1 MASRATIGAKTPST
15 LLTLPRE
22 IRDLI
27 WEYCLVS
34 PTHRVLPVSYS
45 TLPAADPPSPLTWT
59 ATRPDP
65 LSPSANDASYA
76 AALRIAFTKTLHL
89 VPCAPAT
96 DVPLSRTVLPLAHS
110 LPLVNRQLH
119 AETAGRFWDANTLV
133 LPDYAAG
140 HEVLEYLG
148 PASQG
153 VKRVEMTIGNVWD
166 VGSWQGSQVIM
177 ILNQLERLVREG
189 ALEILRLKYLVGDEH
204 SHCRSK
210 AFSLWLYMLIENREE
225 SDWTGCK
232 RELVLHDDNTDWHWT
247 KHQLD
252 CAWGLVVEEGKLG
265 EFSIRKLGTKSVTL
279 YPTKAQVVRN
289 VNGVSLK
296 PGPNQ
301 VTIVGLTPTCDE
313 HSIKVDGTGA
323 ATITDLTIELVPNPE
338 VYADIYP
345 DEDESD
351 EDASEESD
359 AETETVTGRLKE
371 IADETAKLRSEVY
384 QQQEIQN
391 NVSKRLS
398 MVDLY
403 LTTQGSNRNPI
414 NLSEV
419 IDGYRDER
427 AKIFAEKTSAYERIQ
442 EINAKVAELTKEERR
457 LTRESRKAKAKAEKE
472 KAKARQRE
480 ERKKREKQEEK
491 ARIRKERVKFWPKN
505 VFKVTIS
512 LEAPSG
518 FTPAS
523 SRRSSIDST
532 VKVPEVTKTDEPID
546 TAEINLSLSYIT
558 YSASWTPRYDLS
570 LNTVT
575 NTGTLDYSAELTNVT
590 SETWRDAKVVL
601 STSQSSY
608 QGLSDTIP
616 TLQPWHIRLIK
627 GDAHGHNNAALQSN
641 YEINQAQQ
649 NRNELPPQVYKPRN
663 ELFGIDRN
671 DGGLSKS
678 QFRPQQSRVPN
689 YPSTFNSQP
698 FYAPAAPMTRAM
710 APAGGFGNAL
720 PPPPPSAQGVLSAS
734 TKKKQVSRSGFQ
746 SEAYRRE
753 ITDGEEIQDDEG
765 GGGYYSEDVDGA
777 TLAGMIEPAL
787 LFEESSFEESGL
799 TTTYDLP
806 GLKTL
811 APVSTATKHKIGRV
825 EFKAVVF
832 SHIVVPKL
840 RAAAFLKAKL
850 RNTSKITLLKG
861 SAGLTVD
868 GSFLGQSTIP
878 RCSAGDSF
886 TLNLGVDPAVTVG
899 YSRPSVQRSSSGLF
913 TKENCEVFTRVATL
927 TNTKSNSVV
936 AVTLLEQVPIS
947 EEERLR
953 IEVQTPKGLR
963 IGGEAVLAGVPK
975 DGDKP
980 RESIGS
986 LAAGKS
992 SAGAARAGV
1001 YGTGKDSKWG
1011 SAVATAKKGGE
1022 INFNVM
1028 INPGRGCKLVLE
1040 YEATYPGG
1048 ETVIN
1053 A

>member
-1 MASRATIGAKTPST
+1 M
-15 LLTLPRE
+15 
-22 IRDLI
+22 
-27 WEYCLVS
+27 
-34 PTHRVLPVSYS
+34 
-45 TLPAADPPSPLTWT
+45 
-59 ATRPDP
+59 
-65 LSPSANDASYA
+65 
-76 AALRIAFTKTLHL
+76 
-89 VPCAPAT
+89 
-96 DVPLSRTVLPLAHS
+96 
-110 LPLVNRQLH
+110 
-119 AETAGRFWDANTLV
+119 
-133 LPDYAAG
+133 
-140 HEVLEYLG
+140 
-148 PASQG
+148 
-153 VKRVEMTIGNVWD
+153 
-166 VGSWQGSQVIM
+166 
-177 ILNQLERLVREG
+177 
-189 ALEILRLKYLVGDEH
+189 
-204 SHCRSK
+204 
-210 AFSLWLYMLIENREE
+210 
-225 SDWTGCK
+225 
-232 RELVLHDDNTDWHWT
+232 
-247 KHQLD
+247 
-252 CAWGLVVEEGKLG
+252 
-265 EFSIRKLGTKSVTL
+265 
-279 YPTKAQVVRN
+279 
-289 VNGVSLK
+289 
-296 PGPNQ
+296 
-301 VTIVGLTPTCDE
+301 
-313 HSIKVDGTGA
+313 
-323 ATITDLTIELVPNPE
+323 ELVPNPE

-345 DEDESD
+345 DENESGQD
-351 EDASEESD
+351 TSEESD
-359 AETETVTGRLKE
+359 AEAETVTGRLKE
-371 IADETAKLRSEVY
+371 IADETAKLGDEVM
-384 QQQEIQN
+384 QQHEIQN
-391 NVSKRLS
+391 NVSRRLA

-403 LTTQGSNRNPI
+403 LTNQASNQSSI

-419 IDGYRDER
+419 TDGYRDER
-427 AKIFAEKTSAYERIQ
+427 AKIFAEKTTADERVQ
-442 EINAKVAELTKEERR
+442 EIRVKLGELAKEKRR
-457 LTRESRKAKAKAEKE
+457 LTRDSRKAKAKADKE
-472 KAKARQRE
+472 KAKAREKE
-480 ERKKREKQEEK
+480 ERKRREKQEEK
-491 ARIRKERVKFWPKN
+491 ARIRKERIKFWPKK

-518 FTPAS
+518 FTPSS

-532 VKVPEVTKTDEPID
+532 VKVPEVTKSDELFD

-616 TLQPWHIRLIK
+616 TLQPWHIRLVK
-627 GDAHGHNNAALQSN
+627 GDAHPGNNAALQPS
-641 YEINQAQQ
+641 YEINQAHQ
-649 NRNELPPQVYKPRN
+649 NRKELPPQVYQPRN
-663 ELFGIDRN
+663 ELFGIEQDYAIRN
-671 DGGLSKS
+671 RSLLKS
-678 QFRPQQSRVPN
+678 QPRAHFETVSLPLEDRVGFHQDIRFCPTHSQIQKKAHANQLIYVQRPYANEHLFYSEA
-689 YPSTFNSQP
+689 PSMAMRA
-698 FYAPAAPMTRAM
+698 APAPQS
-710 APAGGFGNAL
+710 GLFGSTA
-720 PPPPPSAQGVLSAS
+720 PPPPPAAPQGASAPWDV
-734 TKKKQVSRSGFQ
+734 KKKQVSRSGVQ
-746 SEAYRRE
+746 SQAYGRGIVAE
-753 ITDGEEIQDDEG
+753 DESLDDEEE
-765 GGGYYSEDVDGA
+765 GGYYAEDADGA
-777 TLAGMIEPAL
+777 TLAGIIEPAL

-806 GLKTL
+806 SLKTL
-811 APVSTATKHKIGRV
+811 APVSTATKHKIARV

-878 RCSAGDSF
+878 RCTAGDAF

-936 AVTLLEQVPIS
+936 ELTLLEQVPIS

-953 IEVQTPKGLR
+953 IEIQTPRGLR

-992 SAGAARAGV
+992 AAGAMRASV
-1001 YGTGKDSKWG
+1001 YGKDSKWG

-1022 INFNVM
+1022 ISFNVK

-1048 ETVIN
+1048 ETVIS

>member
-1 MASRATIGAKTPST
+1 MEAQIPK
-15 LLTLPRE
+15 
-22 IRDLI
+22 
-27 WEYCLVS
+27 
-34 PTHRVLPVSYS
+34 
-45 TLPAADPPSPLTWT
+45 
-59 ATRPDP
+59 
-65 LSPSANDASYA
+65 
-76 AALRIAFTKTLHL
+76 
-89 VPCAPAT
+89 
-96 DVPLSRTVLPLAHS
+96 
-110 LPLVNRQLH
+110 Q
-119 AETAGRFWDANTLV
+119 
-133 LPDYAAG
+133 
-140 HEVLEYLG
+140 
-148 PASQG
+148 
-153 VKRVEMTIGNVWD
+153 
-166 VGSWQGSQVIM
+166 
-177 ILNQLERLVREG
+177 
-189 ALEILRLKYLVGDEH
+189 
-204 SHCRSK
+204 
-210 AFSLWLYMLIENREE
+210 
-225 SDWTGCK
+225 
-232 RELVLHDDNTDWHWT
+232 
-247 KHQLD
+247 
-252 CAWGLVVEEGKLG
+252 

-279 YPTKAQVVRN
+279 YPTKAQIVRN

-301 VTIVGLTPTCDE
+301 VTIIGLTPTCDE

-323 ATITDLTIELVPNPE
+323 ATITDLTVELVPNPE

-351 EDASEESD
+351 NETSEEESD
-359 AETETVTGRLKE
+359 AEAEKVTGRLKE
-371 IADETAKLRSEVY
+371 VADETAKLENEAE
-384 QQQEIQN
+384 QQYEIQN
-391 NVSKRLS
+391 NVSRRLT

-403 LTTQGSNRNPI
+403 LTNQACAKNAI

-419 IDGYRDER
+419 TDGYRDER
-427 AKIFAEKTSAYERIQ
+427 AKIFAEKTTADKRIQ
-442 EINAKVAELTKEERR
+442 EIGTRLGELAKEQHR

-472 KAKARQRE
+472 KAKAREKE
-480 ERKKREKQEEK
+480 ERKRREKAEEK
-491 ARIRKERVKFWPKN
+491 ARIRKERVKFWPKK
-505 VFKVTIS
+505 VFKITIS

-532 VKVPEVTKTDEPID
+532 VKVPEVTKSDDSFD
-546 TAEINLSLSYIT
+546 TAEINLLLSYIT

-616 TLQPWHIRLIK
+616 TLQPWHIRLVR
-627 GDAHGHNNAALQSN
+627 GDGYHGYNAALQSSD
-641 YEINQAQQ
+641 EINQAHQT
-649 NRNELPPQVYKPRN
+649 RKELPPQVYQPRN
-663 ELFGIDRN
+663 ELFGIDR
-671 DGGLSKS
+671 DVVPLAKHA
-678 QFRPQQSRVPN
+678 FRPPQDVHYEAASEARRLR
-689 YPSTFNSQP
+689 SS
-698 FYAPAAPMTRAM
+698 APPQHPAPMAMASLAAPTTR
-710 APAGGFGNAL
+710 GFGSM
-720 PPPPPSAQGVLSAS
+720 PPPPPGAAPSGLFSS
-734 TKKKQVSRSGFQ
+734 SSKKKQVSRRGFGGQ
-746 SEAYRRE
+746 AH
-753 ITDGEEIQDDEG
+753 G
-765 GGGYYSEDVDGA
+765 GGGAEEYENEDEEEGGYYADDADGA
-777 TLAGMIEPAL
+777 TLGGIIEPAL

-806 GLKTL
+806 SLKTL
-811 APVSTATKHKIGRV
+811 SPVSTATKHKIARV

-840 RAAAFLKAKL
+840 RADAFLKAKL

-878 RCSAGDSF
+878 RCTAGDSF

-927 TNTKSNSVV
+927 TNTKSNTIVEL
-936 AVTLLEQVPIS
+936 TLLEQVPIS
-947 EEERLR
+947 EEERLK
-953 IEVQTPKGLR
+953 IEIMTPRGLR
-963 IGGEAVLAGVPK
+963 IGGDAVLAGAPK

-992 SAGAARAGV
+992 ALGAVRAGV
-1001 YGTGKDSKWG
+1001 YGKDSKWG

-1022 INFNVM
+1022 INFNVK
-1028 INPGRGCKLVLE
+1028 INPGRGCKLILE

-1048 ETVIN
+1048 ESVVS

>member
-1 MASRATIGAKTPST
+1 MEAQIPK
-15 LLTLPRE
+15 
-22 IRDLI
+22 
-27 WEYCLVS
+27 
-34 PTHRVLPVSYS
+34 
-45 TLPAADPPSPLTWT
+45 
-59 ATRPDP
+59 
-65 LSPSANDASYA
+65 
-76 AALRIAFTKTLHL
+76 
-89 VPCAPAT
+89 
-96 DVPLSRTVLPLAHS
+96 
-110 LPLVNRQLH
+110 Q
-119 AETAGRFWDANTLV
+119 
-133 LPDYAAG
+133 
-140 HEVLEYLG
+140 
-148 PASQG
+148 
-153 VKRVEMTIGNVWD
+153 
-166 VGSWQGSQVIM
+166 
-177 ILNQLERLVREG
+177 
-189 ALEILRLKYLVGDEH
+189 
-204 SHCRSK
+204 
-210 AFSLWLYMLIENREE
+210 
-225 SDWTGCK
+225 
-232 RELVLHDDNTDWHWT
+232 
-247 KHQLD
+247 
-252 CAWGLVVEEGKLG
+252 
-265 EFSIRKLGTKSVTL
+265 EFSIRNLGTKSVTL

-301 VTIVGLTPTCDE
+301 VTIIGLTPTCDE

-323 ATITDLTIELVPNPE
+323 ATITDLTVELVPNPE

-345 DEDESD
+345 DENES
-351 EDASEESD
+351 ENETTEEESD
-359 AETETVTGRLKE
+359 VEAEKVTGRLKD
-371 IADETAKLRSEVY
+371 IVDETAALNSEWS

-391 NVSKRLS
+391 NVSRRLT

-403 LTTQGSNRNPI
+403 LTNQASNQNPI

-419 IDGYRDER
+419 TDGYRDER
-427 AKIFAEKTSAYERIQ
+427 VKIFAEKTTADNIVQDIRTRLGEL
-442 EINAKVAELTKEERR
+442 AKEKHR
-457 LTRESRKAKAKAEKE
+457 LTRESRKAKAKADKE
-472 KAKARQRE
+472 EAKAREKE
-480 ERKKREKQEEK
+480 ERKKRERAEEK
-491 ARIRKERVKFWPKN
+491 ARIRKERVKFWPKK
-505 VFKVTIS
+505 VFKITIS

-532 VKVPEVTKTDEPID
+532 VKVPEVTKSDDSFD

-616 TLQPWHIRLIK
+616 TLHPWHIRLVR
-627 GDAHGHNNAALQSN
+627 GDGHPGYNAALQSSD
-641 YEINQAQQ
+641 ELNQARQT
-649 NRNELPPQVYKPRN
+649 RKELPPQVYQPRN

-671 DGGLSKS
+671 VAPLAQHAFGRS
-678 QFRPQQSRVPN
+678 QFATIEEVPN
-689 YPSTFNSQP
+689 P
-698 FYAPAAPMTRAM
+698 FGSVVRRRSAAPVHDAAPMAM
-710 APAGGFGNAL
+710 ASRAAPITQGFGSM
-720 PPPPPSAQGVLSAS
+720 PPPPPPAAPSGLFGAS
-734 TKKKQVSRSGFQ
+734 SKKKQVSRLGFGGQ
-746 SEAYRRE
+746 AHGGAGEQEYAGE
-753 ITDGEEIQDDEG
+753 DGEAASYYADDA
-765 GGGYYSEDVDGA
+765 DGA
-777 TLAGMIEPAL
+777 TLAGIIEPAL

-806 GLKTL
+806 SLKTL
-811 APVSTATKHKIGRV
+811 APVSTATKHKIARV

-840 RAAAFLKAKL
+840 RADAFLKAKL

-878 RCSAGDSF
+878 RCTSGDSF

-927 TNTKSNSVV
+927 TNTKSNTIVEL
-936 AVTLLEQVPIS
+936 TLLEQVPIS

-953 IEVQTPKGLR
+953 IEIMTPRGLR
-963 IGGEAVLAGVPK
+963 VGGEAVLAGAPK

-992 SAGAARAGV
+992 AAGAVRAGV
-1001 YGTGKDSKWG
+1001 YGKDSKWG

-1022 INFNVM
+1022 INFNVK

-1048 ETVIN
+1048 ETVVS

>member
-1 MASRATIGAKTPST
+1 M
-15 LLTLPRE
+15 
-22 IRDLI
+22 
-27 WEYCLVS
+27 
-34 PTHRVLPVSYS
+34 
-45 TLPAADPPSPLTWT
+45 
-59 ATRPDP
+59 
-65 LSPSANDASYA
+65 
-76 AALRIAFTKTLHL
+76 
-89 VPCAPAT
+89 
-96 DVPLSRTVLPLAHS
+96 
-110 LPLVNRQLH
+110 
-119 AETAGRFWDANTLV
+119 
-133 LPDYAAG
+133 
-140 HEVLEYLG
+140 
-148 PASQG
+148 
-153 VKRVEMTIGNVWD
+153 
-166 VGSWQGSQVIM
+166 
-177 ILNQLERLVREG
+177 
-189 ALEILRLKYLVGDEH
+189 
-204 SHCRSK
+204 
-210 AFSLWLYMLIENREE
+210 
-225 SDWTGCK
+225 
-232 RELVLHDDNTDWHWT
+232 
-247 KHQLD
+247 
-252 CAWGLVVEEGKLG
+252 
-265 EFSIRKLGTKSVTL
+265 
-279 YPTKAQVVRN
+279 
-289 VNGVSLK
+289 
-296 PGPNQ
+296 
-301 VTIVGLTPTCDE
+301 
-313 HSIKVDGTGA
+313 
-323 ATITDLTIELVPNPE
+323 
-338 VYADIYP
+338 
-345 DEDESD
+345 
-351 EDASEESD
+351 
-359 AETETVTGRLKE
+359 TGRLKE

-512 LEAPSG
+512 LESPSG

-532 VKVPEVTKTDEPID
+532 VKVPEVTKADEPID

-627 GDAHGHNNAALQSN
+627 GDAHGHSNDALKSN

-649 NRNELPPQVYKPRN
+649 NRKELPPQVYKPRN

-671 DGGLSKS
+671 DGGLSKG

-689 YPSTFNSQP
+689 YPVSLPLEPPHGRTQEKVCANQLFFIQSTFNSEP

-720 PPPPPSAQGVLSAS
+720 PPPPPGAQGVLSAS
-734 TKKKQVSRSGFQ
+734 TKKKQVSRSGFR

-753 ITDGEEIQDDEG
+753 STDDEEIQDDEG

-811 APVSTATKHKIGRV
+811 APVSTATKHKIARV
-825 EFKAVVF
+825 EFKAVIF
-832 SHIVVPKL
+832 NHIVVPKL

-878 RCSAGDSF
+878 RCSAGDAF

-913 TKENCEVFTRVATL
+913 TKENCEVFTRVTTL

-936 AVTLLEQVPIS
+936 GVTLLEQVPIS

-963 IGGEAVLAGVPK
+963 IGGETVLAGVAK

-980 RESIGS
+980 RESFGS

-992 SAGAARAGV
+992 AAGAARADV

>member
-1 MASRATIGAKTPST
+1 MDT
-15 LLTLPRE
+15 E
-22 IRDLI
+22 I
-27 WEYCLVS
+27 
-34 PTHRVLPVSYS
+34 P
-45 TLPAADPPSPLTWT
+45 
-59 ATRPDP
+59 
-65 LSPSANDASYA
+65 
-76 AALRIAFTKTLHL
+76 K
-89 VPCAPAT
+89 
-96 DVPLSRTVLPLAHS
+96 
-110 LPLVNRQLH
+110 Q
-119 AETAGRFWDANTLV
+119 
-133 LPDYAAG
+133 
-140 HEVLEYLG
+140 
-148 PASQG
+148 
-153 VKRVEMTIGNVWD
+153 
-166 VGSWQGSQVIM
+166 
-177 ILNQLERLVREG
+177 
-189 ALEILRLKYLVGDEH
+189 
-204 SHCRSK
+204 
-210 AFSLWLYMLIENREE
+210 
-225 SDWTGCK
+225 
-232 RELVLHDDNTDWHWT
+232 
-247 KHQLD
+247 
-252 CAWGLVVEEGKLG
+252 

-289 VNGVSLK
+289 

-301 VTIVGLTPTCDE
+301 VTIIGLTPTCDE

-323 ATITDLTIELVPNPE
+323 ATITDLTVELVPNPE

-351 EDASEESD
+351 KDTSEESD
-359 AETETVTGRLKE
+359 AEAETVTGRLKE
-371 IADETAKLRSEVY
+371 IADETAKLNSEIF
-384 QQQEIQN
+384 QQQEIQSG
-391 NVSKRLS
+391 VSQRLD

-403 LTTQGSNRNPI
+403 LTNQASNKNPI

-419 IDGYRDER
+419 TDGYRDER
-427 AKIFAEKTSAYERIQ
+427 AKIFAEKTTAYDRIQ
-442 EINAKVAELTKEERR
+442 EIGSKLTELAKEERR

-472 KAKARQRE
+472 KAKLREKE

-491 ARIRKERVKFWPKN
+491 ARIRKERIKFWPKK

-532 VKVPEVTKTDEPID
+532 AKVPEVTKSDEPFD
-546 TAEINLSLSYIT
+546 AAEINLSLSYIT

-570 LNTVT
+570 LNTVS

-616 TLQPWHIRLIK
+616 TLQPWHVRLVK
-627 GDAHGHNNAALQSN
+627 GDTLGYGNAALQSN
-641 YEINQAQQ
+641 YEISQAQQ
-649 NRNELPPQVYKPRN
+649 TRKELPPQVYQPRN
-663 ELFGIDRN
+663 ELFGIGHN
-671 DGGLSKS
+671 SAPPTNNPFG
-678 QFRPQQSRVPN
+678 PPQSRACLQAHP
-689 YPSTFNSQP
+689 YNSESLL
-698 FYAPAAPMTRAM
+698 YSDAPPAPMTRSL
-710 APAGGFGNAL
+710 APSGPFGSMQAPPAPL
-720 PPPPPSAQGVLSAS
+720 PRASQGVFSAS
-734 TKKKQVSRSGFQ
+734 VKKKQVSRNRVSHDRANYNQ
-746 SEAYRRE
+746 
-753 ITDGEEIQDDEG
+753 EENEPEED
-765 GGGYYSEDVDGA
+765 GGYYAEDVDGA
-777 TLAGMIEPAL
+777 TLAGIIEPAL

-806 GLKTL
+806 SLKTL
-811 APVSTATKHKIGRV
+811 APVGTTTKHKITRV
-825 EFKAVVF
+825 DFKGVVF

-850 RNTSKITLLKG
+850 RNASKVTLLKG

-878 RCSAGDSF
+878 RCTAGDSF

-936 AVTLLEQVPIS
+936 ELTLLEQVPIS

-953 IEVQTPKGLR
+953 IEILTPKGLR
-963 IGGEAVLAGVPK
+963 IGGETVFAGVPK

-980 RESIGS
+980 RESISS

-992 SAGAARAGV
+992 AAGAVRASV
-1001 YGTGKDSKWG
+1001 YGKDSKWG

-1022 INFNVM
+1022 INFNVK
-1028 INPGRGCKLVLE
+1028 INPGRGCKLILE

-1048 ETVIN
+1048 ETVIS

>member
-1 MASRATIGAKTPST
+1 M
-15 LLTLPRE
+15 
-22 IRDLI
+22 
-27 WEYCLVS
+27 
-34 PTHRVLPVSYS
+34 
-45 TLPAADPPSPLTWT
+45 
-59 ATRPDP
+59 
-65 LSPSANDASYA
+65 
-76 AALRIAFTKTLHL
+76 
-89 VPCAPAT
+89 
-96 DVPLSRTVLPLAHS
+96 
-110 LPLVNRQLH
+110 
-119 AETAGRFWDANTLV
+119 
-133 LPDYAAG
+133 
-140 HEVLEYLG
+140 
-148 PASQG
+148 
-153 VKRVEMTIGNVWD
+153 
-166 VGSWQGSQVIM
+166 
-177 ILNQLERLVREG
+177 
-189 ALEILRLKYLVGDEH
+189 
-204 SHCRSK
+204 
-210 AFSLWLYMLIENREE
+210 
-225 SDWTGCK
+225 
-232 RELVLHDDNTDWHWT
+232 
-247 KHQLD
+247 
-252 CAWGLVVEEGKLG
+252 
-265 EFSIRKLGTKSVTL
+265 
-279 YPTKAQVVRN
+279 
-289 VNGVSLK
+289 
-296 PGPNQ
+296 
-301 VTIVGLTPTCDE
+301 TPTCDE

-323 ATITDLTIELVPNPE
+323 ATITDLTVELVPNPE

-345 DEDESD
+345 DEDDSD
-351 EDASEESD
+351 RDTSEESD
-359 AETETVTGRLKE
+359 AEAETVTGRLKE
-371 IADETAKLRSEVY
+371 IADETANLRSEVY

-403 LTTQGSNRNPI
+403 LTNQASNKNPI

-419 IDGYRDER
+419 TDGYRDER
-427 AKIFAEKTSAYERIQ
+427 AKIFAEDTSAYERIQ
-442 EINAKVAELTKEERR
+442 EISAKVAELTKEERR

-472 KAKARQRE
+472 KAKARERE

-512 LEAPSG
+512 IEAPSG

-532 VKVPEVTKTDEPID
+532 AKIPEVTNPDEPLYD

-590 SETWRDAKVVL
+590 SETWRDAKVTL

-616 TLQPWHIRLIK
+616 MLQPWHIRLIK
-627 GDAHGHNNAALQSN
+627 GDAHGHSNAALKSD

-649 NRNELPPQVYKPRN
+649 NRKELPPQVYKPRN
-663 ELFGIDRN
+663 ELFGIDCN

-678 QFRPQQSRVPN
+678 HFRPRQSRVPN
-689 YPSTFNSQP
+689 YPVSLPLEKHVGFHQDIRLSPPRGRTQERVCANQLMYIQGAFNSEP
-698 FYAPAAPMTRAM
+698 FYAAAAPMTRAM
-710 APAGGFGNAL
+710 APAGGFGNRL
-720 PPPPPSAQGVLSAS
+720 PLPSPSAQGVVSAS
-734 TKKKQVSRSGFQ
+734 AKKRQVLPRGGARSQ
-746 SEAYRRE
+746 ASYRPE
-753 ITDGEEIQDDEG
+753 DEDDEEIQDDEG
-765 GGGYYSEDVDGA
+765 AGGYYAEDVDGA

-811 APVSTATKHKIGRV
+811 APVSTATKHKIARV

-878 RCSAGDSF
+878 RCSAGDAF

-936 AVTLLEQVPIS
+936 ELTLLEQVPIS

-953 IEVQTPKGLR
+953 IEIQTPKGLR
-963 IGGEAVLAGVPK
+963 IGSEAVLAGVPK

-992 SAGAARAGV
+992 AAGAARASV
-1001 YGTGKDSKWG
+1001 YGKESKWG

-1022 INFNVM
+1022 INFNVK

-1048 ETVIN
+1048 ETVIS